1 VLILS
6 GCESTFF
13 KQKDYLG
20 RSIPPS
26 ETRTIQSTE
35 LVNKSTVPPVTIEE
49 AAAAIDQDILDPPVP
64 PENVDLTLADVRAAA
79 LSNNLDL
86 RVEVINPAIAE
97 AAYDA
102 EAAKFEAAFF
112 ANANY
117 TKTDSPTEIVTV
129 GTQSTVQ
136 NYNAGVTIPLR
147 TGGTAVVSMPLSEI
161 ETNTPA
167 ATLNPAYTADLAFS
181 ISQPLLQGAGVNVNT
196 HSIRVAAYQETI
208 SEAGAKLESI
218 RVLANADRAYWRLY
232 ASRREL
238 EVRQKQYE
246 LAVAQLDRA
255 QRRVDAGDAAQIEV
269 TRAQS
274 GVASSL
280 EGIITAQGAIRRTQR
295 DLKRIMNRPDLPLN
309 SATEVLITTEPKP
322 LGLKLD
328 GEALAQFAVANRM
341 EMLELELQLAIDAS
355 TIDFQRNAKLPQVLV
370 DYNYNFTSL
379 ASSYGRAYD
388 QLGDFNFNQWTL
400 GLQAQIP
407 LGNEA
412 AKAQF
417 NQAVLQRLQRLA
429 TRELRQ
435 TAIRQEVFDALDQL
449 DENWQRILAARQ
461 ESILAGRTYEAEQ
474 RQFEVGVRT
483 STDVLDAAA
492 RLADAQSREVIA
504 LAEYQIAQIDIAFAT
519 GTLLGH
525 DQVQWQPFQTPPDE
539 ANPRF

>member
-1 VLILS
+1 
-6 GCESTFF
+6 
-13 KQKDYLG
+13 
-20 RSIPPS
+20 
-26 ETRTIQSTE
+26 
-35 LVNKSTVPPVTIEE
+35 
-49 AAAAIDQDILDPPVP
+49 
-64 PENVDLTLADVRAAA
+64 
-79 LSNNLDL
+79 
-86 RVEVINPAIAE
+86 
-97 AAYDA
+97 
-102 EAAKFEAAFF
+102 
-112 ANANY
+112 
-117 TKTDSPTEIVTV
+117 
-129 GTQSTVQ
+129 
-136 NYNAGVTIPLR
+136 
-147 TGGTAVVSMPLSEI
+147 
-161 ETNTPA
+161 
-167 ATLNPAYTADLAFS
+167 
-181 ISQPLLQGAGVNVNT
+181 
-196 HSIRVAAYQETI
+196 
-208 SEAGAKLESI
+208 
-218 RVLANADRAYWRLY
+218 
-232 ASRREL
+232 
-238 EVRQKQYE
+238 
-246 LAVAQLDRA
+246 
-255 QRRVDAGDAAQIEV
+255 
-269 TRAQS
+269 
-274 GVASSL
+274 
-280 EGIITAQGAIRRTQR
+280 
-295 DLKRIMNRPDLPLN
+295 MNRPDLPLN